1 MKKIKIKNKK
11 KIKSKILVLLFLI
24 IILFTVIPK
33 INNKKVDSTNI
44 ISLIINNE
52 DYTNNLIRQIYLST
66 NNTVYVSIDDIKK
79 IYDENILLDE
89 EKKEIITTY
98 KTKIAVINIEDNTI
112 RINGT
117 QAGKITGIINES
129 ENYYLPISDLKNVY
143 NFEINVFEK
152 NKIIAIYSLDEK
164 MVKGYSAKKISLKE
178 EQKFFSKTI
187 AKIKKD
193 DEIVIIEKYNNGWAK
208 IRTSEGIT
216 GYIKQKN
223 IKDEKEI
230 RQKLE
235 LTNLNM
241 NNEKKKIIDASKIKD
256 SQINNYEE
264 REKYIEELMLEMI
277 QKEYNVLTI
286 DFNNVKEYNN
296 NLERLIIESKPRL
309 LEYGKILE
317 VINKQ

>member
-11 KIKSKILVLLFLI
+11 KTKSKILVLLFLI

-33 INNKKVDSTNI
+33 INNKKVDSTNT

-52 DYTNNLIRQIYLST
+52 DYTNNLIKQIYLST
-66 NNTVYVSIDDIKK
+66 NNTVYLSIDDIKK

-89 EKKEIITTY
+89 EKKEIISTY
-98 KTKIAVINIEDNTI
+98 KNKIAVINIEDNTI

-117 QAGKITGIINES
+117 QSGKITGIINES

-193 DEIVIIEKYNNGWAK
+193 EEIIIIEKYNNGWAK

-241 NNEKKKIIDASKIKD
+241 NNEKKKIIDASIIKD

>member
-1 MKKIKIKNKK
+1 
-11 KIKSKILVLLFLI
+11 
-24 IILFTVIPK
+24 
-33 INNKKVDSTNI
+33 
-44 ISLIINNE
+44 
-52 DYTNNLIRQIYLST
+52 
-66 NNTVYVSIDDIKK
+66 
-79 IYDENILLDE
+79 
-89 EKKEIITTY
+89 
-98 KTKIAVINIEDNTI
+98 
-112 RINGT
+112 
-117 QAGKITGIINES
+117 
-129 ENYYLPISDLKNVY
+129 
-143 NFEINVFEK
+143 
-152 NKIIAIYSLDEK
+152 

-187 AKIKKD
+187 DKIKKD
-193 DEIVIIEKYNNGWAK
+193 EEIIIIEKYNNGWAK

-277 QKEYNVLTI
+277 LKEYNVLTI